1 MDFENLK
8 QVTNIEYVGPHQ
20 IQTTSMPS
28 VNFSAR
34 IESQVATS
42 ILYSMNVLS
51 VKVRAACPKI
61 NGDFCLSPAGNPVG
75 SVALPAGQVL

>member
-42 ILYSMNVLS
+42 ILYSEQNERIIDN
-51 VKVRAACPKI
+51 KNNRT
-61 NGDFCLSPAGNPVG
+61 N
-75 SVALPAGQVL
+75 